1 LLHTSTRRVLFFE
14 MRVVVTEK
22 AAKEASIIFDVRI
35 SQSQETVGIN
45 LITVRFIILAIPRIV
60 NQESIGSG
68 QTANDNAIHSMH
80 LMLGE
85 LKVSVTVIMEVAE
98 GEYRDQCAFVVTDS
112 VNQKKG

>member
-1 LLHTSTRRVLFFE
+1 MLHTSTRRVLLFK

-35 SQSQETVGIN
+35 GRTRETVGIN
-45 LITVRFIILAIPRIV
+45 PITVRLIIVAILRIV

-68 QTANDNAIHSMH
+68 RTADDNAIHSMR
-80 LMLGE
+80 LMLGA
-85 LKVSVTVIMEVAE
+85 LKVSVTVMMEEAK
-98 GEYRDQCAFVVTDS
+98 GEYRDPCALVVTNS